1 MLWSRVSRERPLHP
15 FADAL
20 YGINPILAVEE
31 IMAPSVDKTHHREVS
46 RRFLVFLQ
54 EFRIAA
60 SLVVVDEQGNELRFN
75 ALHEAWVAEDL
86 GPEVTAALSSR
97 DFLEEKKDGLTGFS
111 G

>member
-1 MLWSRVSRERPLHP
+1 
-15 FADAL
+15 
-20 YGINPILAVEE
+20 
-31 IMAPSVDKTHHREVS
+31 MAPSVDKTHHREVP